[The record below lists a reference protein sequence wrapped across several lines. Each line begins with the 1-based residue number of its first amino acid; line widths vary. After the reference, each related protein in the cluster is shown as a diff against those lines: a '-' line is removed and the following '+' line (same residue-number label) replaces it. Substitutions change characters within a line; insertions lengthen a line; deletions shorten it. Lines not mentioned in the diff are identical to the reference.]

1 MIIGS
6 SGWLPGH
13 CYVGTKTFERF
24 LCVVFYVLRGDSRVL
39 LDDFNVF

>member
-13 CYVGTKTFERF
+13 CYVGTKTSERF
-24 LCVVFYVLRGDSRVL
+24 LCVVTL
-39 LDDFNVF
+39 LCVQS